1 MNARTRSISGGL
13 LMLTIIPVL
22 LGLLACMPVPI
33 GDPEQS
39 RVDPDLTGVWFVS
52 YDETE
57 TGVLILD
64 AYDKRTWLGVYSEP
78 DVIDE
83 AAEPDIVTYDGLIA
97 ALGVVGE
104 PAEVELN
111 EVMIVKAWL
120 TELGGETFMVWQ
132 PKAVFDE
139 DSRLAADYAY
149 NFHLVKQS
157 RDRFTLAFFADE
169 HPGFDDVD
177 LEDKEQ
183 LEAAIAK
190 HAKDPEFYDDSPLR
204 LTRVKAEDMGKFDIL
219 FSDVIM
225 E

>member
-1 MNARTRSISGGL
+1 MNANLRSVSGGL
-13 LMLTIIPVL
+13 LMLTIIPAL

-52 YDETE
+52 YDEND

-78 DVIDE
+78 ETIDG
-83 AAEPDIVTYDGLIA
+83 AAEPDIATYDGLIA
-97 ALGVVGE
+97 AMGADGA
-104 PAEVELN
+104 PWQVELN

-132 PKAVFDE
+132 PRAVFD
-139 DSRLAADYAY
+139 DADRLAAEYAF

-157 RDRFTLAFFADE
+157 RDRFTLAFFEDS
-169 HPGFDDVD
+169 HPGLDDVD
-177 LEDKEQ
+177 VDDKEQ

-190 HAKDPEFYDDSPLR
+190 HAQDPAFYDDAPLR
-204 LTRVKAEDMGKFDIL
+204 LTRVKPEDIGKFDAL

>member
-1 MNARTRSISGGL
+1 MSANLRSISGGL
-13 LMLTIIPVL
+13 LMLAIIPVL

-33 GDPEQS
+33 GDPEKS

-52 YDETE
+52 VEETE

-64 AYDKRTWLGVYSEP
+64 AYDKRTWLGVYGEP
-78 DVIDE
+78 EAIEGIDK
-83 AAEPDIVTYDGLIA
+83 PDITSYDGLVA
-97 ALGVVGE
+97 AMGADGA
-104 PAEVELN
+104 PWQVELT

-132 PKAVFDE
+132 PKAVFD
-139 DSRLAADYAY
+139 DDDNLAADYAY

-157 RDRFTLAFFADE
+157 RDSFTLAFFADD

-177 LEDKEQ
+177 TEDKKQ
-183 LEAAIAK
+183 LEAAIRK
-190 HAKDPEFYDDSPLR
+190 NAKDPDFYDDEPLR
-204 LTRVKAEDMGKFDIL
+204 LIRVKAADLARFDSL